1 MFSCGTEPN
10 SIPRRNK
17 NGRAGAILR
26 PLFLTDEW
34 AIMGKMPGIPGPK
47 GDSIMI
53 FYFSGTG
60 NSCWAAQTLAES
72 LGDTAKSILDGTVS
86 DLTGE
91 VRVGLVFPIYAWGV
105 PEPML
110 DFVKKLPKT
119 DAFTFGLC
127 TCGADAGQ
135 AMKKLSKIF
144 HLDSSYSL
152 AMPNNYVVGSELDA
166 PEEVREKLAAAR
178 KSLETIA
185 GEIGRRQRVYR
196 VEEGKLAFLKSNFI
210 NKGFNGYARS
220 TKPFFVTDRCVGC
233 GQCAALCPAKTITMT
248 DGKPRW
254 GDKCYQCMACINRCP
269 QTAIE
274 YGEST
279 KNRRRYCIEQYL

>member
-1 MFSCGTEPN
+1 
-10 SIPRRNK
+10 
-17 NGRAGAILR
+17 
-26 PLFLTDEW
+26 
-34 AIMGKMPGIPGPK
+34 
-47 GDSIMI
+47 MI

-60 NSCWAAQTLAES
+60 NSRWAAQTLAER
-72 LGDTAKSILDGTVS
+72 LGDTAKSILDGMVPN
-86 DLTGE
+86 LTGE
-91 VRVGLVFPIYAWGV
+91 ARVGLVFPIYAWGV

-110 DFVKKLPKT
+110 DFVKILPKT

-144 HLDSSYSL
+144 PLDSSYSL

-196 VEEGKLAFLKSNFI
+196 VEEGKLPFLKSNLI

-220 TKPFFVTDRCVGC
+220 TKPFAVTDRCVGC
-233 GQCAALCPAKTITMT
+233 GQCAALCPAKTITMA

-269 QTAIE
+269 QKAIE
-274 YGEST
+274 YGEGT

>member
-1 MFSCGTEPN
+1 
-10 SIPRRNK
+10 
-17 NGRAGAILR
+17 
-26 PLFLTDEW
+26 
-34 AIMGKMPGIPGPK
+34 
-47 GDSIMI
+47 MI

-72 LGDTAKSILDGTVS
+72 LGDTAKSILDGTIPN
-86 DLTGE
+86 LTGE
-91 VRVGLVFPIYAWGV
+91 ARVGLVFPIHAWGV

-196 VEEGKLAFLKSNFI
+196 VEEGKLAFLKSNLI

-233 GQCAALCPAKTITMT
+233 GQCAALCPAKTITMA

-269 QTAIE
+269 QKAIE
-274 YGEST
+274 YGEGT